1 MSDTLASPAP
11 APKPTVDDIIASR
24 RQNRYAKGA
33 FYALLLIM
41 VVWSIKVTVIEDTD
55 WERIGSVG
63 KVIEAANRFIGIDFS
78 LFPSLIGP
86 AIMHWLAAT

>member
-1 MSDTLASPAP
+1 MSDTLPSPAP
-11 APKPTVDDIIASR
+11 ASKPTVDDILRLR
-24 RQNRYAKGA
+24 RKNRYAKGA

-41 VVWSIKVTVIEDTD
+41 VAWSIKVTVIEDTD

-78 LFPSLIGP
+78 LFPQSRS
-86 AIMHWLAAT
+86 